1 MELMIDTEIVALIL
15 FVVIF
20 ALILVGYP
28 VAFTLAGL
36 SILVGYFLVPDF
48 LDLLPL
54 RIMGTMKNYVLLAVP
69 LFIFMGLML
78 EKSGLAENLLN
89 TMAILF
95 GKIKGGL
102 AISVVIVGA
111 LLAAS
116 TGIVGATV
124 ITMGLISIP
133 TMLKRN
139 YKPDLAA
146 GVIVSSG
153 TLGQII
159 PPSVVLVLL
168 GSVLNVSV
176 GDLFAAALVPGLI
189 LVVAYITYVAI
200 YAQLYPESAPAIPAK
215 EIDKFKSE
223 DFVKKVVKAF
233 VLPMLLIIAVLGSI
247 FAGIASPTEA
257 AAVGALGAILLTMT
271 QGQFSMSKLSEVC
284 KETTKLTSM
293 VFMILLGA
301 TTFALVFRGLGGD
314 RYLVDLIEQSA
325 LSPMMFLFLVMVV
338 VFIAGFFIDF
348 IEIIFI
354 IVPVVTPIFIAMDI
368 DLIWIG
374 ILLALNLQTSFL
386 TPPFGFAL
394 FYLKGVAPPELKT
407 SMIYKGVIPYLLIQI
422 LVLILVVMFPG
433 LIGVG

>member
-1 MELMIDTEIVALIL
+1 MIDTEIVALIL

-20 ALILVGYP
+20 ALILFGYP

-36 SILVGYFLVPDF
+36 SILTGYFLVPDF

-54 RIMGTMKNYVLLAVP
+54 RIMGTMQNYVLLAVP

-95 GKIKGGL
+95 GKVKGGL
-102 AISVVIVGA
+102 AISVVVVGA

-139 YKPDLAA
+139 YKPELAA
-146 GVIVSSG
+146 GAIASSG

-176 GDLFAAALVPGLI
+176 GDLFAAAVVPGLI
-189 LVVAYITYVAI
+189 LMVAYIVYIAV
-200 YAQLYPESAPAIPAK
+200 YAHLYPEHAPAIPAE
-215 EIDKFKSE
+215 EIAKFKSKN
-223 DFVKKVVKAF
+223 FGKKVVKAF

-271 QGQFSMSKLSEVC
+271 QGQFSISKLSEVC

-325 LSPMMFLFLVMVV
+325 LSPMMFLFLVMAV
-338 VFIAGFFIDF
+338 VFVAGFFIDF

-407 SMIYKGVIPYLLIQI
+407 SMIYKGVIPFLVIQI

-433 LIGVG
+433 IIGIG